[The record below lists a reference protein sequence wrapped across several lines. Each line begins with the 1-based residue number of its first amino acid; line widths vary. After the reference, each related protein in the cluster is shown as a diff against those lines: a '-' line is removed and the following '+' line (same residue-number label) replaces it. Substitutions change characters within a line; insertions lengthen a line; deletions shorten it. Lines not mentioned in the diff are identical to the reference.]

1 MGGICPKTKS
11 YPPPLITQ
19 KLISPSSHNV
29 NIKSN
34 LPLLL
39 KNVYL
44 IDSLV
49 SILLVG
55 FFSSVQAS
63 PQMTLRQLSFSLN
76 NIVVLLLQLLI
87 EVLINPCA
95 NKVALF

>member
-1 MGGICPKTKS
+1 MGEICPKIKP
-11 YPPPLITQ
+11 YPPLIKQ
-19 KLISPSSHNV
+19 KFISPSLHND
-29 NIKSN
+29 NIKAN

-49 SILLVG
+49 SVSLAG
-55 FFSSVQAS
+55 FLPSVQAS

-76 NIVVLLLQLLI
+76 NIIVLLLLLLI
-87 EVLINPCA
+87 EVLINPSA

>member
-1 MGGICPKTKS
+1 MGEICPKTKS
-11 YPPPLITQ
+11 YPPLINQ
-19 KLISPSSHNV
+19 KLIPPSSHND
-29 NIKSN
+29 NIKAN

-55 FFSSVQAS
+55 FLPSVQAS

-76 NIVVLLLQLLI
+76 NIIVLLLQLLI
-87 EVLINPCA
+87 EVLINPSA